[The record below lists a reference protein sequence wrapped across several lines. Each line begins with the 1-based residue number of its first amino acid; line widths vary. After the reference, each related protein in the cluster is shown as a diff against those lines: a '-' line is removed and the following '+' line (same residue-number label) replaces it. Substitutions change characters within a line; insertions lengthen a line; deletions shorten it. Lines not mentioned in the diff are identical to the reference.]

1 MVFGVVFSFRS
12 ASGQGVPPR
21 GGRLFGFCLTWGL
34 FVALAPGCGGTIGG
48 PDGSG
53 GEGPDDEGSGG
64 LATGGSLIGPDE
76 TGGRG
81 GQGSGGVGSG
91 GTPYIEEECPDEPP
105 PPVEPPCDP
114 MMPDVGCPT
123 GQGCYAYLVYPYGE
137 GCGFPTFG
145 ATCAPASTG
154 GQGDLCGSG
163 NYCEPG
169 FMCVIGATAG
179 ARCTQVCSLVEPS
192 GCPPGLVCNETDVV
206 GYGVCF

>member
-1 MVFGVVFSFRS
+1 MSVCSRY
-12 ASGQGVPPR
+12 
-21 GGRLFGFCLTWGL
+21 LFVGFCLTWGAFAL
-34 FVALAPGCGGTIGG
+34 TTVACGGTVGG

-53 GEGPDDEGSGG
+53 GELPSEDGSGGWSSGGSPPRGTGGRDVLGSGGEGSGG
-64 LATGGSLIGPDE
+64 A
-76 TGGRG
+76 
-81 GQGSGGVGSG
+81 
-91 GTPYIEEECPDEPP
+91 PYVEEECPDEPP
-105 PPVEPPCDP
+105 PPTVPECDP
-114 MMPDVGCPT
+114 MNPKEGCPQ

-137 GCGFPTFG
+137 GCGFPSFG

-154 GQGDLCGSG
+154 GQGELCGSG
-163 NYCEPG
+163 TYCEPG